1 MQLTGDTHYTKA
13 IREWNYKFHIVPEMS
28 PLRAAL
34 IDEEVEEL
42 TKAIE
47 TKNTLEI
54 IDGLCDVI
62 YVAAGTQVAR
72 GLVFEANII
81 DVFSTPGLGED
92 TLALLREVDAEYA
105 LNTPQADMFLACLIR
120 HCEFIAQL
128 YNIDLV
134 RNFDI
139 VHANN
144 MAKVWTQEQAITTDM
159 DSREVTIVD
168 SDTCIVKNLAGKVI
182 KPPGHPKP
190 VLILPV

>member
-1 MQLTGDTHYTKA
+1 MHRTDDTHYTKA
-13 IREWNYKFHIVPEMS
+13 IREWNKKFLVIPTMT
-28 PLRAAL
+28 PLRAML

-42 TKAIE
+42 AEAIE

-72 GLVFEANII
+72 GLVFEANIV
-81 DVFSTPGLGED
+81 DVFSTIGLGED
-92 TLALLREVDAEYA
+92 TLALLHEVDAEYA
-105 LNTPQADMFLACLIR
+105 LNTSSADMFLACLIR
-120 HCEFIAQL
+120 HCEHIAGQ
-128 YNIDLV
+128 YRIDL
-134 RNFDI
+134 RANFDI

-144 MAKVWTQEQAITTDM
+144 MAKVWTREQAITTDM
-159 DSREVTIVD
+159 DGREVTIVD
-168 SDTCIVKNLAGKVI
+168 SDTYIVKNLAGKVI

>member
-1 MQLTGDTHYTKA
+1 MQRTDDTHYTKA
-13 IREWNYKFHIVPEMS
+13 IREWNAKFHVVAEMS

-42 TKAIE
+42 TKALE

-92 TLALLREVDAEYA
+92 TLALLHEVDAEYA
-105 LNTPQADMFLACLIR
+105 LNTSQADMFLACLIR
-120 HCEFIAQL
+120 HCEHIAGQ
-128 YNIDLV
+128 YHIDL
-134 RNFDI
+134 RANFDI

-144 MAKVWTQEQAITTDM
+144 MAKVWTLEQACQADTGDA
-159 DSREVTIVD
+159 EVTIID
-168 SDTCIVKNLAGKVI
+168 SNTYIVKSLAGKVI

-190 VLILPV
+190 QLILPV

>member
-13 IREWNYKFHIVPEMS
+13 IREWNKKFHIVAEMS

-72 GLVFEANII
+72 GLVVEANII
-81 DVFSTPGLGED
+81 DVFSTPGMGED
-92 TLALLREVDAEYA
+92 TLELLHEVDAEYA
-105 LNTPQADMFLACLIR
+105 LNTSQADMFLACLIR
-120 HCEFIAQL
+120 HCEHIAGQ
-128 YNIDLV
+128 YRIDLV

-144 MAKVWTQEQAITTDM
+144 MAKVWTREQAITTDM
-159 DSREVTIVD
+159 DGREVTIVD
-168 SDTCIVKNLAGKVI
+168 SNTCIVKSRAGKVI

-190 VLILPV
+190 KLILPV